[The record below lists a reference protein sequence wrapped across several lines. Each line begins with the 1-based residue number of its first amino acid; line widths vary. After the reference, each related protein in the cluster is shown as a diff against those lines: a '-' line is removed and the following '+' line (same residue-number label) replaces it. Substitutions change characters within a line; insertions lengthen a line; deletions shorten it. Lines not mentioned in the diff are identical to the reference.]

1 MRMIHNWFFWLIVA
15 LIPFVL
21 TLAFG
26 LSREFMTVVYLFE
39 ILLTIIV
46 WGLFEKFRAKRPDE
60 F

>member
-1 MRMIHNWFFWLIVA
+1 MRIIHNWFFWLIVV

-26 LSREFMTVVYLFE
+26 LSRETMTVIYLFE
-39 ILLTIIV
+39 ILLAIIV
-46 WGLFEKFRAKRPDE
+46 WWLFEKFRAKRPNE